1 MANVRQIQVAKLK
14 YYYAVP
20 MFDFV
25 ETVNHVYVYTEY
37 KFSVTRERVEY
48 VWKGQKIRWFWSW
61 VSDAFLTEQVE
72 EEEEWDK
79 KVVKMLN
86 EILILEMT
94 RYDDGFRQL

>member
-48 VWKGQKIRWFWSW
+48 GW
-61 VSDAFLTEQVE
+61 VTDAFLTEQVE
-72 EEEEWDK
+72 EEEEWAK
-79 KVVKMLN
+79 KVMKYWLWIWH
-86 EILILEMT
+86 EILIMDMT

>member
-1 MANVRQIQVAKLK
+1 MKKGKAAMANVRQIQVAKLK

-48 VWKGQKIRWFWSW
+48 G
-61 VSDAFLTEQVE
+61 
-72 EEEEWDK
+72 
-79 KVVKMLN
+79 
-86 EILILEMT
+86 
-94 RYDDGFRQL
+94 